1 MDRPDNIQPG
11 LPLLALARQLVALP
25 VRTVT
30 VAGGSP
36 TVVCSPDSNRVSIL
50 VLWPNLSSPV
60 SIRPDGAD
68 LSIGIAGEQLT
79 GYTLIHTSVYP
90 VLTQQQWVVG
100 SAALP
105 VFQVIE
111 TVYRPT
117 N

>member
-1 MDRPDNIQPG
+1 MERIDNISPG
-11 LPLLALARQLVALP
+11 LPLLVLSRQLVTLP

-30 VAGGSP
+30 VGGGGP
-36 TVVCSPDSNRVSIL
+36 TVVCTPDNNRVSIL

-60 SIRPDGAD
+60 AIRPDGAD

-79 GYTLIHTSVYP
+79 GRTLIHTSVYP